1 MNSAPANFYVTGG
14 TLHLDAPSYVERKAD
29 QDLLEGLLAGEFCY
43 ILTSR
48 QMGKSSLMVRT
59 ANKLGDAD
67 VVVLDLSALGQQM
80 SREQWYNG
88 LLAVVGE
95 QLGIEDELEEFWN
108 SNQMLSPVQRWFQAL
123 AKEVLLKRA
132 RSVVVF
138 IDEIDVVRSLPFST
152 DEFFAAIR
160 ECYNR
165 RTRDPAFNRLTFC
178 LLGVATPSDLVR
190 DTNLTPFNVG
200 RRIELNDF
208 TAEEAQPLARG
219 LHAQPAS
226 ARKLLKRVL
235 YWTNGHPYLTQRL
248 CQALARD
255 PRTKRRGDVD
265 RLCDDLFLSSRAR
278 QRDDNL
284 IFVRDRMLRS
294 EVDLTALL
302 DLYLKSWRRQ
312 PLFVDESS
320 PLVTVLRLSGIV
332 RGDGGRLLERNRIYH
347 QVFDRRWV
355 RDNLPKPEWQRQR
368 DAYLKG
374 VFRATAIASAVIV
387 AMIVMIVIA
396 VKEAKGARLALA
408 QSYVSQAEARRASRS
423 DGQHYVSVKAL
434 EAAARH
440 QYPDR
445 GKLRDHMIASL
456 ALPDLEEKSTKDLL
470 PEGPGPYEFNPDRSV
485 CAIARRNGRIVLV
498 NEADNQVQLS
508 LPSAGSTVT
517 RLRFGVD
524 PVSLLAEYR
533 SESSN
538 HIVLWNWQSGTR
550 LFALPHGICG
560 EAVDFSPDGKK
571 LAIGQTN
578 GQLTI
583 YSLPEG
589 KILKERPLRLSSGQ
603 PRGLQVIHF
612 DPSSQRLAESS
623 LSDLYVQIWSMEN
636 LRKPL
641 ARLYHS
647 GPVYDLSW
655 HPAGELLAAACAN
668 SAIYLWDTSRP
679 DHEVKKFAGHES
691 QVTAIAFN
699 HIGTQLASAGADE
712 TVRLW
717 TPAATEDHHL
727 IYWMEGQSID
737 RLRFTANDHE
747 LLATSGP
754 NERQHL
760 WEVFGEQYKNL
771 AIHTGSY
778 DSLKSIDFSPDGKWL
793 AATMGARTTLWDA
806 VSGVERGAIITT
818 NAHAAAF
825 SADSA
830 GIFLTTGDSLAR
842 YNLNAPDHGPPPL
855 QYTFSCNLASA
866 LPSKTAE
873 PFRAMALAADRM
885 AAAVTQQTNVLLI
898 SIGTNCAAGIRNFR
912 LGTSYQR
919 LALHPGGKWLAG
931 SSELLNSVDIWDLA
945 GDSAPVLPVTLSSSP
960 YFAFSPDGQWFVTCW
975 EQGFHFY
982 RVPAWDKPAF
992 DLPRKPKSHQHA
1004 PIAFWGTIVAV
1015 ASSRYVI
1022 ELRELSEHSGSEQ
1035 KLIATLEGPDRSP
1048 LEMLAFSP
1056 DGRLLAAGTADRTIQ
1071 LWNLALLRDHLASN
1085 HLENGWPK
1093 YQEL

>member
-1 MNSAPANFYVTGG
+1 MNTAPANFYVTGG

-67 VVVLDLSALGQQM
+67 VVVLDLSALGQHM

-88 LLAVVGE
+88 LLAVIGQ

-108 SNQMLSPVQRWFQAL
+108 SNQMFSPVQRWFQAL
-123 AKEVLLKRA
+123 TSEILLKRS
-132 RSVVVF
+132 RPVVIF

-165 RTRDPAFNRLTFC
+165 RARDPAFKRLTFC

-200 RRIELNDF
+200 RRIDLDDF

-265 RLCDDLFLSSRAR
+265 RLCDDLFLSNRAR

-294 EVDLTALL
+294 EVDLTGLL

-312 PLFVDESS
+312 PIFVDESS

-332 RGDGGRLLERNRIYH
+332 RGEGGRLLERNRIYH
-347 QVFDRRWV
+347 QVFDRGWV

-368 DAYLKG
+368 AAYLKG
-374 VFRATAIASAVIV
+374 VFRATAIASVVILV
-387 AMIVMIVIA
+387 MIVMVLIA
-396 VKEAKGARLALA
+396 VKAKVARVALA

-423 DGQHYVSVKAL
+423 EGQRYESVAAL
-434 EAAARH
+434 EAAAKG

-445 GKLRDHMIASL
+445 ARLRDHMIASL
-456 ALPDLEEKSTKDLL
+456 ALPDLKANPTKHHRQVG
-470 PEGPGPYEFNPDRSV
+470 PETYEFNSDRAI
-485 CAIARRNGRIVLV
+485 CAVAKTNGTIVVVTAADDQVRR
-498 NEADNQVQLS
+498 S
-508 LPSAGSTVT
+508 LPSLSATVT
-517 RLRFGVD
+517 RLRFGAD
-524 PVSLLAEYR
+524 PTILLAEYH
-533 SESSN
+533 SDSSN
-538 HIVLWNWQSGTR
+538 QVVLWNWQSGAR

-560 EAVDFSPDGKK
+560 EAVDFSPDRKK
-571 LAIGQTN
+571 LVIGQTN

-589 KILKERPLRLSSGQ
+589 KILNKRLLRLGSVQ
-603 PRGLQVIHF
+603 PRCVQAIHF

-623 LSDLYVQIWSMEN
+623 LSDLFVQIWSIEN

-647 GPVYDLSW
+647 DPVYDLSW
-655 HPAGELLAAACAN
+655 HPAGEILATACGN
-668 SAIYLWDTSRP
+668 TGIYLWDPARP
-679 DHEVKKFAGHES
+679 EHEVKKLAGHEGK
-691 QVTAIAFN
+691 VTAVTFN
-699 HIGTQLASAGADE
+699 HSGTQLASAGADE

-717 TPAATEDHHL
+717 TPAATVDHHL
-727 IYWMEGQSID
+727 IYQVEGEIVE
-737 RLRFTANDHE
+737 RLRFTANDQE
-747 LLATSGP
+747 LLATSGS
-754 NERQHL
+754 NQKHRL
-760 WEVFGEQYKNL
+760 WDVFGEEYKHFQVH
-771 AIHTGSY
+771 AGSY

-793 AATMGARTTLWDA
+793 ATTINSRTTLWDA
-806 VSGVERGAIITT
+806 VSGTERAAIITT
-818 NAHAAAF
+818 NAHAAGF
-825 SADSA
+825 SVDSVSL
-830 GIFLTTGDSLAR
+830 FVTTGDGLTR
-842 YNLNAPDHGPPPL
+842 YDLSKRDHALEPL
-855 QYTFSCNLASA
+855 QYTFSCNLAST
-866 LPSKTAE
+866 LPSTE
-873 PFRAMALAADRM
+873 PFRTMSLTADRT
-885 AAAVTQQTNVLLI
+885 AAAISQEANVLLI
-898 SIGTNCAAGIRNFR
+898 SIGTNCAPRIRNFR

-931 SSELLNSVDIWDLA
+931 STELPSSVDIWNLA
-945 GDSAPVLPVTLSSSP
+945 GDSPPDRPITLHSSR
-960 YFAFSPDGQWFVTCW
+960 YFAFSPDGKWFVTCW
-975 EQGFHFY
+975 EEGFHFY
-982 RVPAWDKPAF
+982 RVSAWTNAVF
-992 DLPRKPKSHQHA
+992 DLPRKFRSHQQA
-1004 PIAFWGTIVAV
+1004 PVAFCGSVVAL
-1015 ASSRYVI
+1015 AASRYVI
-1022 ELRELSEHSGSEQ
+1022 ELRELSEEGGSEP
-1035 KLIATLEGPDRSP
+1035 KLIATLEGPDRSA

-1056 DGRLLAAGTADRTIQ
+1056 DGRLLAAATADRTIQ
-1071 LWNLALLRDHLASN
+1071 LWNLALLRDRLASN
-1085 HLENGWPK
+1085 HLENGWPNTRNCK
-1093 YQEL
+1093 